1 MFRARAVVSILAA
14 LLAGLLS
21 APSAEAAD
29 PASCKLVR
37 MSDPG
42 WADITSTNAMLG
54 VVLEGL
60 GYKQKVETL
69 SVPVTFE
76 ALKNG
81 QLDVFLGNWMPA
93 QERFVKPLTDAGSLV
108 VIRRNLDGIR
118 FTLAVPDYVASAGIK
133 DLADLAANA
142 DKFDK
147 KIYGIESGAPGN
159 QNIQKMIDA
168 NEHGLKDW
176 TLVESSE
183 QGMLSQVDK
192 AKRSGKWI
200 VFLAWE
206 PHPMNAKYAPA
217 YLSGGDKYFGA
228 NYGAASVHTVTRR
241 GFSQDCP
248 NLARLLQQLSFD
260 VGIENTIM
268 AAMADDGAAPEKAAR
283 AELKK
288 RPELLRQ
295 WLEGVETADG
305 KPGLDAVQGKL

>member
-1 MFRARAVVSILAA
+1 MFSTRAAISVSAT
-14 LLAGLLS
+14 LLAGLLC
-21 APSAEAAD
+21 APPAQAAD
-29 PASCKLVR
+29 PASCRLVR

-54 VVLEGL
+54 LVLEGL
-60 GYKQKVETL
+60 GYKQKVDTL

-76 ALKNG
+76 SLKNG
-81 QLDVFLGNWMPA
+81 QLDAFLGNWMPA
-93 QERFVKPLTDAGSLV
+93 QERFVKPLTDAGALV

-159 QNIQKMIDA
+159 QNIQKMIEA
-168 NEHGLKDW
+168 NDFGLKDW

-183 QGMLSQVDK
+183 QGMLSQVEK
-192 AKRSGKWI
+192 AKRAGKWT

-228 NYGAASVHTVTRR
+228 NYGAASVYTVTRR

-248 NLARLLQQLSFD
+248 NLAKLLGQLTFD
-260 VGIENTIM
+260 VGIENAIM
-268 AAMADDGAAPEKAAR
+268 GAMADGMAAEKAAR

-288 RPELLRQ
+288 RPELMKQ
-295 WLEGVETADG
+295 WLLDVETADG
-305 KPGLDAVQGKL
+305 KPGLEAVQSKL